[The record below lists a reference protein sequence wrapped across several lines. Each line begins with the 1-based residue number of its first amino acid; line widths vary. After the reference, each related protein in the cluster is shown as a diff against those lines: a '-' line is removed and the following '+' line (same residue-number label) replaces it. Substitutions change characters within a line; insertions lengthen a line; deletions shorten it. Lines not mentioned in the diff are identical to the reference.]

1 MENWRNRIFLM
12 FDNGLATA
20 KYGLACAV
28 LVVGTPLAA
37 AAQEVES
44 RSDSA
49 ATPPPIIDPRVE
61 RRSVTYADIDSENF
75 EVTAFAGFQSIEDF
89 GNDATVGLRLGYHVT
104 ENWFVEAAYA
114 SSTAGTT
121 SFEDLSGGVQFLT
134 DDERE
139 FEVYDLSVGYNLNGE
154 IFFSEGVAFNTD
166 FYLMLGGGST
176 DFGGDERFTVTLGA
190 GYRLLLTD
198 YMALRVD
205 VRDYMFNSDLIGEE
219 KSTHNMAYTLG
230 VSLFF

>member
-1 MENWRNRIFLM
+1 
-12 FDNGLATA
+12 
-20 KYGLACAV
+20 
-28 LVVGTPLAA
+28 
-37 AAQEVES
+37 
-44 RSDSA
+44 
-49 ATPPPIIDPRVE
+49 
-61 RRSVTYADIDSENF
+61 
-75 EVTAFAGFQSIEDF
+75 
-89 GNDATVGLRLGYHVT
+89 LRLGYHVT

-134 DDERE
+134 DDERD

-190 GYRLLLTD
+190 GYRLLLTN
-198 YMALRVD
+198 YMALRLD
-205 VRDYMFNSDLIGEE
+205 VRDYVFNSDLIGEE